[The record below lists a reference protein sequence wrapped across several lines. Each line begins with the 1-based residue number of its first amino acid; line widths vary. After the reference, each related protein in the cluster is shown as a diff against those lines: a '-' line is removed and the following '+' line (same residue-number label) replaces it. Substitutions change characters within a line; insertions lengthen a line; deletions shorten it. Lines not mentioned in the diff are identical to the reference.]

1 MPKVEKSI
9 ISNRDRIISD
19 LEKILKSENILSH
32 PNELK
37 PYETDGLSAYTQ
49 TPMLVVLPTTV
60 EEVSNVLK
68 YCNEKN

>member
-37 PYETDGLSAYTQ
+37 PYETDGLSAYKQ
-49 TPMLVVLPTTV
+49 SPFAVVFPENTKQ
-60 EEVSNVLK
+60 VSRILA
-68 YCNEKN
+68 